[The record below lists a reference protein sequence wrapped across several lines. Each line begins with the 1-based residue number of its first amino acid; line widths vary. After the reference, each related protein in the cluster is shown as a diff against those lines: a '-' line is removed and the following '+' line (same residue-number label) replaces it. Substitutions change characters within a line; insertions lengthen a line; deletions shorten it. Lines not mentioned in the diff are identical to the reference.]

1 MPFNSRAFQV
11 VACIAA
17 MAMGALIAEQV
28 SYVRVVPANNTAQ
41 AAVRTTPRIDLE
53 PDLTIDV
60 DMELSPDEVRTLDAV
75 ASHMR
80 DGRIIEGAARNRVI
94 LFTFDDGPDRRST
107 PRLLQHLDD
116 AGVKALFFVTTN
128 KVQGPG
134 DRIRAQ
140 AEILRDIVRRG
151 HMVGNHTHEHNALP
165 LIDTEKVIA
174 EIETAQSAIEDI
186 IGMRPWL
193 FRPPGGTRSPRV
205 DRLIADR
212 GYTQVLW
219 NLGTG
224 DFQVRTA
231 EEVVRIWTRTL
242 ARRERENGERGG
254 IVLLHDTHPWS
265 VEAFPMI
272 MAEIRQ
278 RNCELLEQG
287 EELFDVISDPIAFF
301 QARASQREDEVSTLA
316 DPLQL
321 SPEMLEQRQR
331 RARELARAHCE

>member
-1 MPFNSRAFQV
+1 
-11 VACIAA
+11 
-17 MAMGALIAEQV
+17 MALGALIAEQV
-28 SYVRVVPANNTAQ
+28 SYVRVVPANTAQ
-41 AAVRTTPRIDLE
+41 AAVRVSTPIEIEADA
-53 PDLTIDV
+53 PIDV

-75 ASHMR
+75 GSHLAE
-80 DGRIIEGAARNRVI
+80 GRIIEGGARNRVI

-116 AGVKALFFVTTN
+116 AGVKAVFFVTTN
-128 KVQGPG
+128 KVHGPG

-165 LIDTEKVIA
+165 LIDTEQVIA

-186 IGMRPWL
+186 IGVRPWL

-205 DRLIADR
+205 DRLIASR

-242 ARRERENGERGG
+242 ARRERENDERGG

-265 VEAFPMI
+265 VEAFPLI
-272 MAEIRQ
+272 MAEIRS

-287 EELFDVISDPIAFF
+287 EELFDVIGDPRAFF
-301 QARASQREDEVSTLA
+301 QARASMSDEEVSALA
-316 DPLQL
+316 DPLEL
-321 SPEMLEQRQR
+321 PPEMLELRQR
-331 RARELARAHCE
+331 RARERARAHCE

>member
-1 MPFNSRAFQV
+1 MGV
-11 VACIAA
+11 
-17 MAMGALIAEQV
+17 GALIAEQV
-28 SYVRVVPANNTAQ
+28 SYVRVVPKGSTAH
-41 AAVRTTPRIDLE
+41 AATRAPAALDDVRLEE
-53 PDLTIDV
+53 PDEPELDSV
-60 DMELSPDEVRTLDAV
+60 DMELSVDEVRTFDAV
-75 ASHMR
+75 GSHLA
-80 DGRIIEGAARNRVI
+80 DGRIITGGSHHRVI

-116 AGVKALFFVTTN
+116 YGVKALFFVTTN
-128 KVQGPG
+128 KVHGAG

-151 HMVGNHTHEHNALP
+151 HMVGNHTHDHNALP
-165 LIDTEKVIA
+165 LIDTEQVIA
-174 EIETAQSAIEDI
+174 EIETAQSAIEEVL
-186 IGMRPWL
+186 GLRPRL

-231 EEVVRIWTRTL
+231 EEVVDIWSRTL

-265 VEAFPMI
+265 VEAFPLI
-272 MAEIRQ
+272 MQELRR
-278 RNCELLEQG
+278 RNCDLLEQG

-301 QARASQREDEVSTLA
+301 QARDEDPSALA

-321 SPEMLEQRQR
+321 SPEMLELRQR
-331 RARELARAHCE
+331 RAREIARRHCE